1 MSRRYPPRRYPRSAR
16 LNEVVREV
24 LADEL
29 ARLSDPRLDLVTL
42 TGVEVA
48 RDLRH
53 AAVYYSQLT
62 NKGKSPSEEEAES
75 TAEALSSI
83 SRHLRTVVGRQ
94 VRMRYLPE
102 LSFRIDPAIE
112 EGRRIEEIISRL
124 HADEPGEPDDPD
136 GSGDPGPPDAP
147 PEAGGAVE
155 ERS

>member
-24 LADEL
+24 LAEEL

-62 NKGKSPSEEEAES
+62 NKGKSPSDEEAEA
-75 TAEALSSI
+75 TAEALASLSG
-83 SRHLRTVVGRQ
+83 HLRTVVGRQ
-94 VRMRYLPE
+94 VRMKYLPE

-112 EGRRIEEIISRL
+112 QGQRIEAIISRL
-124 HADEPGEPDDPD
+124 HADETDAPDQ
-136 GSGDPGPPDAP
+136 PDAP
-147 PEAGGAVE
+147 NPAGGTMG